1 MNKFF
6 VVLAI
11 LGVSGA
17 VYYFNGP
24 YVFPT
29 SVALGPCWKDY
40 TSPTSYEE
48 RASPLKTLHF
58 TVGDV
63 KGRLCYGAPESR
75 GRRLFGPSG
84 VVPFDQ
90 IWRLGANEPTRLFL
104 DGPIMFGTLRL
115 EAGRYSLYAVPG
127 ATTWE
132 VFATTSTWHWGNQI
146 SAEVKNKSVGSTQ
159 AAMVRKGAHEESL
172 RFKMEGNTLAMMW
185 GFTRIQIPLAPA
197 S

>member
-1 MNKFF
+1 MSKFL

-11 LGVSGA
+11 LAVGA
-17 VYYFNGP
+17 SVYYVNGP

-40 TSPTSYEE
+40 TSPSSFKART
-48 RASPLKTLHF
+48 SPLTAYHF

-84 VVPFDQ
+84 VVPFGQ
-90 IWRLGANEPTRLFL
+90 LWRMGANEPTRLFL
-104 DGPIMFGTLRL
+104 DGPIMFGNLRL
-115 EAGRYSLYAVPG
+115 EAGRYSLYAEPD
-127 ATTWE
+127 ANTWRI
-132 VFATTSTWHWGNQI
+132 FATTSTWHWGNQI
-146 SAEVKNKSVGSTQ
+146 SADVKSKTVGFTDTEV
-159 AAMVRKGAHEESL
+159 VRKGAHEESL
-172 RFKMEGNTLAMMW
+172 RFKMDGNVLAMMW

-197 S
+197 R